1 MPPAVATSQR
11 GKTPSVQR
19 DLQGTAG
26 RPSGRRSGIRPS
38 GYRDFLLLMDQA
50 SVEEVAGEQNSS
62 HEDEQQSQ
70 IETGAVQFN
79 RQVVGVVVTFH
90 GLTISDG

>member
-50 SVEEVAGEQNSS
+50 SVEEVAGEQNTGR
-62 HEDEQQSQ
+62 EYQQQPQ
-70 IETGAVQFN
+70 IETGAVQFYGKI
-79 RQVVGVVVTFH
+79 VGIGIAFH
-90 GLTISDG
+90 